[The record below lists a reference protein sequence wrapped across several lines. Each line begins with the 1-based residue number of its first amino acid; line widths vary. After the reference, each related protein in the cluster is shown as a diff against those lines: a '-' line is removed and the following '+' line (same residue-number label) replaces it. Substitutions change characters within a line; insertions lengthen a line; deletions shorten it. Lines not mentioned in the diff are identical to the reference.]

1 MREPTDAEVADW
13 EDRQV
18 AQQAHGGNDH
28 KASRGCAECRAVF
41 EPAADQPTTEPSA
54 MDLLVKHAL
63 LWAEHWKESIKPDYS
78 EQMTTAEVDERDQE
92 VRDVAALIE
101 RGLLAPAPQPGADTE
116 TEVQWG
122 VRGSLGDQSDEVV
135 KGQED
140 SARRYVKRTG
150 EGTVMTRIK
159 TTTYTPWEE
168 A

>member
-41 EPAADQPTTEPSA
+41 EPTTEPSA
-54 MDLLVKHAL
+54 VERVLAYMNEWCVDFESVLAEIPEGRR
-63 LWAEHWKESIKPDYS
+63 AEHL
-78 EQMTTAEVDERDQE
+78 AEI
-92 VRDVAALIE
+92 VRIIQS
-101 RGLLAPAPQPGADTE
+101 LAPAPQPAADTE

-122 VRGSLGDQSDEVV
+122 VRSDETGEVV
-135 KGQED
+135 KGWHD
-140 SARRYVKRTG
+140 SALRHVTRTG
-150 EGTVMTRIK
+150 EGTLMKRTV
-159 TTTYTPWEE
+159 TTTRWEE